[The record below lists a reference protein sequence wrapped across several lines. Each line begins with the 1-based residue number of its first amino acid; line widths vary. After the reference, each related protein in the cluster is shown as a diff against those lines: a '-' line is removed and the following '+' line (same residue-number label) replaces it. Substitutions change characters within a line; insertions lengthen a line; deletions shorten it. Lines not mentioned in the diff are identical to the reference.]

1 MARTVNRAQ
10 QLQRRET
17 VTGAAAEL
25 FARRGFAETSTA
37 DIAKAA
43 GISTGSLFYYFPDKP
58 AIFRAIFEQDIG
70 AYRELFEKHAQTDD
84 PAASI
89 LDIVATLAGPARDE
103 LAPGL
108 LVELIRR
115 VGSDPQLAEVV
126 ASNDAVVQDG
136 LAALLRKAAAA
147 GKADAGLDPDAAA
160 TWIRMI
166 IDAVYLN
173 AGDSP
178 DVDPIPMLRLIVSRY
193 LGIEAADS
201 SPSTRRKTRRSAADS
216 VANQRSSPR

>member
-1 MARTVNRAQ
+1 MARTVNHLQQQMRRAA
-10 QLQRRET
+10 
-17 VTGAAAEL
+17 VADAAAEL
-25 FARRGFAETSTA
+25 FARQGFAETSTA
-37 DIAKAA
+37 HIAKAA

-58 AIFRAIFEQDIG
+58 AIFRAIFEQDIH
-70 AYRELFEKHAQTDD
+70 ASRELFETHEQTDD

-115 VGSDPQLAEVV
+115 VGSDAQLAEIV
-126 ASNDAVVQDG
+126 AANDAVVQDG
-136 LAALLRKAAAA
+136 LAALVRRAAAA
-147 GKADAGLDPDAAA
+147 GTVDSGLDPDAAA
-160 TWIRMI
+160 AWIRTI

-178 DVDPIPMLRLIVSRY
+178 DVDPIPMLRLITARF
-193 LGIEAADS
+193 LGIG
-201 SPSTRRKTRRSAADS
+201 T
-216 VANQRSSPR
+216 VAP